1 MLIKSKALRRET
13 GKKKKKRAYSIKKLC
28 FLSHSYK
35 FEKIMKLKF
44 LKSTC
49 LEMRCTRH

>member
-13 GKKKKKRAYSIKKLC
+13 GKKKKRAHSIKELC